1 MRVFFFCCIAFLRFI
16 YKVYAFFDYYV
27 TYSFIIFF
35 LGCGMYTFL
44 GPFSFFFL
52 SELVHCCTVFMLLG
66 FSMPSVNVWAK
77 WSWDALRLSGD
88 CCPGRVGMVL
98 AGDWVRCALGYGGGS
113 SAAAWVLGL
122 FMSGWV
128 CMASWLGWWAVWV
141 RRRLGFGNL
150 GV

>member
-1 MRVFFFCCIAFLRFI
+1 MVLCI
-16 YKVYAFFDYYV
+16 FDYYV
-27 TYSFIIFF
+27 TYSFI
-35 LGCGMYTFL
+35 
-44 GPFSFFFL
+44 FFFGL
-52 SELVHCCTVFMLLG
+52 RYVHFFGSFLLFFVLVHCCTVFMLLG

-122 FMSGWV
+122 FM
-128 CMASWLGWWAVWV
+128 CMAAWLGWWA
-141 RRRLGFGNL
+141 
-150 GV
+150 